1 MMEMFGFN
9 PNALSDEE
17 LMDRITELT
26 RRIVWAS
33 RNSSGD
39 LVWPLQQQKLHCE
52 AIQRERRMAPMLNAR
67 LTSPAIVVE
76 SDPDL
81 AAAQK
86 TELEVEAAKLNPL
99 TPRPKPFGGSR
110 ERIKASMAPLPDPSD
125 QPK

>member
-1 MMEMFGFN
+1 MSEFGFN
-9 PNALSDEE
+9 PNELSDEA

-39 LVWPLQQQKLHCE
+39 LVWPLQQQKLLCE
-52 AIQRERRMAPMLNAR
+52 AIQRERRMMPMLNAR
-67 LTSPAIVVE
+67 LNSPSIVVE
-76 SDPDL
+76 TDPDL
-81 AAAQK
+81 AAAHKAAQ
-86 TELEVEAAKLNPL
+86 EVEEAKLNPL

-110 ERIKASMAPLPDPSD
+110 ERIKASMAPLPAPSD